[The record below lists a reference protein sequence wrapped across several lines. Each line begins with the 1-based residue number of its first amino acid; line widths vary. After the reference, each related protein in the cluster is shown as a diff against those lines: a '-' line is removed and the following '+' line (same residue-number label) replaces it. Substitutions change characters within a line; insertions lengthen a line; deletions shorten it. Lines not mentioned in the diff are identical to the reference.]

1 MRRYGRLAALV
12 AVLALVL
19 AGCSS
24 KAKTTAGP
32 STTPSG
38 KFKLLIPGIFTI
50 GTDMPYAPFESLNAK
65 GVPVGFDIELFEEI
79 AIFCLFDR
87 AERGAEQAYVVAVEH
102 AGVGQLHRQVEASL
116 PAERW

>member
-79 AIFCLFDR
+79 AKRMGYRVTWNNAVFDTIFTALGTRWDIVVS
-87 AERGAEQAYVVAVEH
+87 AVPGYAPKGA
-102 AGVGQLHRQVEASL
+102 
-116 PAERW
+116 